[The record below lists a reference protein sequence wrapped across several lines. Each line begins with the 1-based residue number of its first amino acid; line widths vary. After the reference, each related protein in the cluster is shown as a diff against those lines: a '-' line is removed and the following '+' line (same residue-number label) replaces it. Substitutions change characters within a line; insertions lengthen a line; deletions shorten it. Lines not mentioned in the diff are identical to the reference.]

1 MKVHGDSYYT
11 PRVDYEKYY
20 TSQSGTGSNVPVY
33 SRTSLQHGNGL
44 GDILKGIVRS
54 AIPLAMPF
62 IKKGA
67 NRLLTVGTKTG
78 KNVIQD
84 LGRGKDIRSS
94 LKRRGRESV
103 GQLLGVSSS
112 KRSKTTKIPGTRKR
126 SRNNS
131 RRRGPVRKT
140 QRDIFN

>member
-1 MKVHGDSYYT
+1 MKVRGDSYYT
-11 PRVDYEKYY
+11 PRVDYKRYY
-20 TSQSGTGSNVPVY
+20 TSQSGTGSNAPVY
-33 SRTSLQHGNGL
+33 SGTSLQHGNGL

-67 NRLLTVGTKTG
+67 NRLLAVGTKTG
-78 KNVIQD
+78 RNVLKD
-84 LGRGKDIRSS
+84 VGRGKDLRSS

-112 KRSKTTKIPGTRKR
+112 KQSKTTKLPGTRKR

-140 QRDIFN
+140 QCDIFN

>member
-1 MKVHGDSYYT
+1 MKVRGDSYYT
-11 PRVDYEKYY
+11 PRVDYERYY

-33 SRTSLQHGNGL
+33 SGTSLQHGNGF

-67 NRLLTVGTKTG
+67 NRLLTLGTKTG
-78 KNVIQD
+78 RNVLKD
-84 LGRGKDIRSS
+84 VGRGKDIRSS
-94 LKRRGRESV
+94 LKRQGRESV

-112 KRSKTTKIPGTRKR
+112 KQSKTTKLLGTRKR

>member
-1 MKVHGDSYYT
+1 MKVRGDSYYT
-11 PRVDYEKYY
+11 PRVDYERYY

-33 SRTSLQHGNGL
+33 SGTSLQYGNGL
-44 GDILKGIVRS
+44 RHILKGIVRS
-54 AIPLAMPF
+54 EIPLAMPF

-67 NRLLTVGTKTG
+67 NRLLAVGGKTG
-78 KNVIQD
+78 RNVLKD
-84 LGRGKDIRSS
+84 VGRGKDIRLS
-94 LKRRGRESV
+94 LKRRGHESV

-112 KRSKTTKIPGTRKR
+112 KQSKTTKR

-140 QRDIFN
+140 QCDIFN